1 VATYLPTYDGVVTAS
16 NVAVAGNVTA
26 QYFLGN
32 GAFLTGVV
40 GGAGNYSNVDVKA
53 YLATGDGVSRLIQ
66 GYYANLDLGATARLY
81 SYGSSAA
88 SFFGHDGFANVNIN
102 YVRAGQGDI
111 QIATN
116 NGDHNWTFS
125 NAGNLTL
132 PAGGRILESTYLS
145 ADSIILKPNGGTS
158 TQYLEIA
165 PTAVDGNHVHLMT
178 GSGTELFLGDD
189 NHYVKLA
196 NTGGVVINSN
206 DGTGNTAQWTFGKT
220 GTTQFPGSKI
230 LAPAGESI
238 TMWSDNYSQLMWE
251 NANLTVAPNMAI
263 NSNFYVAQNNAT
275 LDIGYRDGSSTQI
288 IKSWYWNADGNL
300 KLPSGGY
307 ILNSDDSIYG
317 GGNYSN
323 VEVAAYLP
331 TYTGNIANITLSP
344 NGVLTFADGTTQI
357 TAGGGSYSNVQVATY
372 LPTYAG
378 TVSASLVNTSG
389 NILSSG
395 LSVFGNTRI
404 GLAGVVSGQF
414 HSVVGNITQTS
425 SGGAVYINTTGNL
438 LAAAVVAG
446 AVTSTG
452 TVAVNAATG
461 ITTNQATFLLANTNA
476 TTINMG
482 GAATTIRMGTIT
494 SNVFVG
500 GAIGNSNKE
509 LTLRA
514 QGNWNIATSIDSN
527 GGFNSP
533 PYANQPVI
541 GGSGTGMTANYSA
554 TGGYL
559 TTVTIYNP
567 GTGYRS
573 GDVLSVPGGIAGN
586 TFVLT
591 NYSSTLTGN
600 SSAAY
605 TFGIEGNLTVPGNV
619 TARNFIGSGALLT
632 SLPGY
637 AYSNVNVASYLSTAT
652 INTTGNITAAYL
664 VGNISITGNVTGTS
678 ANVTLQAGSYS
689 STFDNQGN
697 VTLPTAYITG
707 NVTAG
712 YFIGNGALLTG
723 IVAGSDYSNVQV
735 ATYLPTYSGNLSA
748 ANLLMSSRTI
758 NSTST
763 TVDLFNDTTLNINAF
778 GAATDINIGV
788 NNAAARF
795 GIKTPNIWF
804 DNLANLATYSSS
816 INVFNTTATGVNAFG
831 AATTIQI
838 GANAS
843 ATTFRGNVTANY
855 FVGNGALLTGIVAGG
870 SSYSN
875 VQVATYLPT
884 YSGNIANIRLGVSGA
899 LTFPDGTQQTT
910 AAFGGGSNYGNANV
924 AAYLPTYTGTT
935 GITQV
940 GTLGALTVTGNAT
953 VGNLIGT
960 EANTRIIANVYT
972 TTFDIYGN
980 VSFPGNVNVGGL
992 GITMPTRP
1000 AFRVI
1005 GNGGQITATAN
1016 ITSGNFTVDYNQG
1029 NYLTTSTGVFTAPIA
1044 GLYSVHLVVRTAT
1057 NNNLTINQ
1065 AAVLQNNANIMCM
1078 VEFGAN
1084 TSMNHTGVS
1093 TIAKLAVGDV
1103 LTAKVLV
1110 GTISFDGNDN
1120 WSVAYIG

>member
-1 VATYLPTYDGVVTAS
+1 
-16 NVAVAGNVTA
+16 
-26 QYFLGN
+26 
-32 GAFLTGVV
+32 
-40 GGAGNYSNVDVKA
+40 
-53 YLATGDGVSRLIQ
+53 
-66 GYYANLDLGATARLY
+66 
-81 SYGSSAA
+81 
-88 SFFGHDGFANVNIN
+88 
-102 YVRAGQGDI
+102 
-111 QIATN
+111 
-116 NGDHNWTFS
+116 
-125 NAGNLTL
+125 
-132 PAGGRILESTYLS
+132 
-145 ADSIILKPNGGTS
+145 
-158 TQYLEIA
+158 
-165 PTAVDGNHVHLMT
+165 
-178 GSGTELFLGDD
+178 
-189 NHYVKLA
+189 
-196 NTGGVVINSN
+196 
-206 DGTGNTAQWTFGKT
+206 
-220 GTTQFPGSKI
+220 
-230 LAPAGESI
+230 
-238 TMWSDNYSQLMWE
+238 
-251 NANLTVAPNMAI
+251 
-263 NSNFYVAQNNAT
+263 
-275 LDIGYRDGSSTQI
+275 
-288 IKSWYWNADGNL
+288 
-300 KLPSGGY
+300 
-307 ILNSDDSIYG
+307 
-317 GGNYSN
+317 
-323 VEVAAYLP
+323 
-331 TYTGNIANITLSP
+331 
-344 NGVLTFADGTTQI
+344 
-357 TAGGGSYSNVQVATY
+357 
-372 LPTYAG
+372 
-378 TVSASLVNTSG
+378 
-389 NILSSG
+389 
-395 LSVFGNTRI
+395 
-404 GLAGVVSGQF
+404 
-414 HSVVGNITQTS
+414 
-425 SGGAVYINTTGNL
+425 
-438 LAAAVVAG
+438 
-446 AVTSTG
+446 
-452 TVAVNAATG
+452 
-461 ITTNQATFLLANTNA
+461 
-476 TTINMG
+476 
-482 GAATTIRMGTIT
+482 
-494 SNVFVG
+494 
-500 GAIGNSNKE
+500 
-509 LTLRA
+509 
-514 QGNWNIATSIDSN
+514 
-527 GGFNSP
+527 
-533 PYANQPVI
+533 
-541 GGSGTGMTANYSA
+541 
-554 TGGYL
+554 
-559 TTVTIYNP
+559 
-567 GTGYRS
+567 
-573 GDVLSVPGGIAGN
+573 
-586 TFVLT
+586 
-591 NYSSTLTGN
+591 
-600 SSAAY
+600 
-605 TFGIEGNLTVPGNV
+605 
-619 TARNFIGSGALLT
+619 
-632 SLPGY
+632 
-637 AYSNVNVASYLSTAT
+637 
-652 INTTGNITAAYL
+652 
-664 VGNISITGNVTGTS
+664 
-678 ANVTLQAGSYS
+678 
-689 STFDNQGN
+689 
-697 VTLPTAYITG
+697 
-707 NVTAG
+707 
-712 YFIGNGALLTG
+712 LTG